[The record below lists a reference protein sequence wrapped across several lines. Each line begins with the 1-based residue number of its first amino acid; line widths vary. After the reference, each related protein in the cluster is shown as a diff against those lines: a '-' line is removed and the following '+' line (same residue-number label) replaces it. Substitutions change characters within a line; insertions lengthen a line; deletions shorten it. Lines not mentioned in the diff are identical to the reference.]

1 MSRLD
6 VVGIGQVCVDYL
18 GKVRYFPDVEGKVEF
33 EDVTIRGGGPTA
45 TALLVLARLGLKV
58 AIIGKVGDDD
68 LGRILIQDLKNE
80 GIDTSGL
87 IKEKSKKTQLSI
99 IPIEKKSG
107 RRTVF
112 WSKGT
117 ITPLKPKDLKKEL
130 ITQTR
135 AIHFDEL
142 FMEAN
147 VEAANIAKKLGITV
161 SMDAGNYID
170 GINELK
176 GKVDL
181 FIASQDFMREYTG
194 ENNPTK
200 GIKKL
205 KEFKAKVTTVTLGSK
220 GSLTIYNDELI
231 KTPAYKVDAVDTTG
245 AGDVFHGA
253 LLYGWLKNWEIKKAL
268 DFASAT
274 AAINCTYLGAQGGI
288 PKNTKDVFDFMRM
301 CKKPEVGARCNVSLL
316 SSK

>member
-1 MSRLD
+1 
-6 VVGIGQVCVDYL
+6 
-18 GKVRYFPDVEGKVEF
+18 
-33 EDVTIRGGGPTA
+33 
-45 TALLVLARLGLKV
+45 
-58 AIIGKVGDDD
+58 
-68 LGRILIQDLKNE
+68 
-80 GIDTSGL
+80 
-87 IKEKSKKTQLSI
+87 
-99 IPIEKKSG
+99 
-107 RRTVF
+107 
-112 WSKGT
+112 
-117 ITPLKPKDLKKEL
+117 
-130 ITQTR
+130 
-135 AIHFDEL
+135 
-142 FMEAN
+142 MEAN

-253 LLYGWLKNWEIKKAL
+253 LLYGWLKLGDKKGL
-268 DFASAT
+268 RFRFSYRR
-274 AAINCTYLGAQGGI
+274 N
-288 PKNTKDVFDFMRM
+288 
-301 CKKPEVGARCNVSLL
+301 
-316 SSK
+316 

>member
-45 TALLVLARLGLKV
+45 TALLVLAGLGLKV

-99 IPIEKKSG
+99 IPIK
-107 RRTVF
+107 T
-112 WSKGT
+112 
-117 ITPLKPKDLKKEL
+117 KDLKKEL
-130 ITQTR
+130 IAQTR

-161 SMDAGNYID
+161 SMDAGNYIH

-220 GSLTIYNDELI
+220 CSLTIYNNEII
-231 KTPAYKVDAVDTTG
+231 KTLAYKVYAINTTG
-245 AGDVFHGA
+245 AGDVIEP
-253 LLYGWLKNWEIKKAL
+253 LEPSVTVVT
-268 DFASAT
+268 FA
-274 AAINCTYLGAQGGI
+274 
-288 PKNTKDVFDFMRM
+288 
-301 CKKPEVGARCNVSLL
+301 
-316 SSK
+316 